1 MNFPSSKKLETV
13 VNLQF
18 VFVASTW
25 HLYQSWLTTPQKIQI
40 YFYLLHT
47 QRAQSI
53 DQRSTRLCSAVK
65 SASQCCLEWQYAK
78 CATNYLEQQFPK
90 LSIWKVEKS
99 YSSVHLD
106 MNHSKWD
113 ETVPHFISWK
123 KKKWKKPMKNNWLLV
138 VV

>member
-25 HLYQSWLTTPQKIQI
+25 YLYQSSLTTPQKIQI

-53 DQRSTRLCSAVK
+53 DQRSTCLCSEVSK
-65 SASQCCLEWQYAK
+65 SMLPGMTICKMCK
-78 CATNYLEQQFPK
+78 K
-90 LSIWKVEKS
+90 LSGRIISKI
-99 YSSVHLD
+99 VHLKTLIAQYIL
-106 MNHSKWD
+106 M
-113 ETVPHFISWK
+113 
-123 KKKWKKPMKNNWLLV
+123 
-138 VV
+138 